1 MLYVAIQ
8 VVLETFNW
16 PTRSAAEAAF
26 RGILRNS
33 GYSVGDAISDP
44 VHHRMLIELLERH
57 PDHAEKAGP
66 GVREFFIGRT
76 RDASGVLVGSN
87 AIGIWIRRV
96 DGQEVDFSYLTAI
109 RQHSAKS
116 DAKEALRTEVDHR
129 RQEYRE
135 ARFASREEVRSDLS
149 GDRIDHLRDAQVIYV
164 SPTWGQLT
172 YRFAESEG
180 GWGELAVTPASSGIA
195 AVGSRLADRSQ
206 AVRWLAFHA
215 RHANLGLATASEA
228 ARRRQISDLDWA
240 PIDPND

>member
-1 MLYVAIQ
+1 MVGIPVL
-8 VVLETFNW
+8 LETFSW

-26 RGILRNS
+26 RGILRSS

-66 GVREFFIGRT
+66 GVKEFFIGQT
-76 RDASGVLVGSN
+76 RDASGVFVGAN

-96 DGQEVDFSYLTAI
+96 DGVEVDFSYLTAI

-116 DAKEALRTEVDHR
+116 DAREALRTEVDER
-129 RQEYRE
+129 RQQYRE

-149 GDRIDHLRDAQVIYV
+149 GERIDSLREAQVIYT

-172 YRFAESEG
+172 FRFAESEG
-180 GWGELAVTPASSGIA
+180 GWGGLTVAPASSGIA

-206 AVRWLAFHA
+206 AVRWLVFHA
-215 RHANLGLATASEA
+215 RYANLGLATASEA
-228 ARRRQISDLDWA
+228 SRRRQISDLDWM
-240 PIDPND
+240 PLDPND

>member
-1 MLYVAIQ
+1 MASIP
-8 VVLETFNW
+8 VVLETFSW

-26 RGILRNS
+26 RGILRDS
-33 GYSVGDAISDP
+33 GYSVGDAVSDP
-44 VHHRMLIELLERH
+44 VHHRMLFELLERH
-57 PDHAEKAGP
+57 PEHARKIGP
-66 GVREFFIGRT
+66 GVKEFFIGRT
-76 RDASGVLVGSN
+76 RDASGVFVGAN

-96 DGQEVDFSYLTAI
+96 DGGEVDFSYLTAI

-116 DAKEALRTEVDHR
+116 DAKEALRTEVDDR
-129 RQEYRE
+129 RQQYRE

-149 GDRIDHLRDAQVIYV
+149 GDRIDNLRDAQVIYM

-180 GWGELAVTPASSGIA
+180 GWGALGVEPASRGLA

-206 AVRWLAFHA
+206 AGRWLVFYA

-228 ARRRQISDLDWA
+228 SRRRQTGDDDWA
-240 PIDPND
+240 LDTNN

>member
-1 MLYVAIQ
+1 M
-8 VVLETFNW
+8 LETFSW

-33 GYSVGDAISDP
+33 GYSVGDAVSDP

-76 RDASGVLVGSN
+76 RDASGVFVGAN

-96 DGQEVDFSYLTAI
+96 DGEEVDFSYLTAI

-116 DAKEALRTEVDHR
+116 DAKEALRTEVDER
-129 RQEYRE
+129 RQEYRD

-149 GDRIDHLRDAQVIYV
+149 GDRVEVKSLIVV
-164 SPTWGQLT
+164 
-172 YRFAESEG
+172 
-180 GWGELAVTPASSGIA
+180 
-195 AVGSRLADRSQ
+195 
-206 AVRWLAFHA
+206 
-215 RHANLGLATASEA
+215 
-228 ARRRQISDLDWA
+228 
-240 PIDPND
+240 